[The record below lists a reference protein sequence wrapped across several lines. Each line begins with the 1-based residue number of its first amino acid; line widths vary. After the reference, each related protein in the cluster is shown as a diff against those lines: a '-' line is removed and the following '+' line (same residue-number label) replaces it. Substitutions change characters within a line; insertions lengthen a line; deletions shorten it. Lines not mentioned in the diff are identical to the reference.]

1 MEQARAQK
9 VANTVSAAMAE
20 LAELIRTDPAAA
32 EQRAIQLLQRA
43 PAQPIL
49 LAVIVGM
56 RRVAGDLKGASEF
69 LNALALRTPD
79 IAAVHLQRGLV
90 LSELGKVEEA
100 VAALS
105 RAVELEPTSAEA
117 RRALGDA
124 RARAGKM
131 EEAGSAYAQQFERAV
146 SAFRDLEEAAL
157 GPEAELPAAE
167 TRLREWLTAH
177 PTDVAALQFLGNVY
191 IRQSRF
197 ADAETPLARA
207 IDFAPDFS
215 VARWMLVGSFY
226 QRQMWEKALP
236 HVEILLKED
245 PENGDYLNLRAY
257 SLLNIGEYDG
267 AVAAYQALLE
277 KRQSAEAWMLYG
289 YALATVGRRDAAIIA
304 YRKAIELKP
313 DYGESY
319 WSLANLK
326 TFRFSPADVAAMRMA
341 LACPELNARS
351 RAQMQFA
358 LGKAL
363 EDAKDYAFSFEAY
376 REGNAVWRKTINHSA
391 DGVSDFVRRTKA
403 LFTREFFAARAG
415 QGCAAPDPIFIMGL
429 PRSGSTLLE
438 QILASHSMIEGTR
451 ELPALN
457 LVAKRLVDYERV
469 GDSRYPEAIAG
480 LTAEQLKVAG
490 EEFLSATRVHRKL
503 GRPFFIDKTPSNF
516 HHLGLLHLI
525 LPNAKIIDARRHPLG
540 CGFAIFKQYFPYG
553 QSFAFDLTEIGR
565 YYRDYVEFMAHFDA
579 TLPGRIHRVFY
590 EELVADAET
599 QVRRLLEYLGLPFEE
614 SCRHFH
620 KSDRAVLTPSA
631 EQVRQPIYTD
641 ALEHWR
647 NYEKWLEPLKAALG
661 DVLDCYPGVPKFR
674 PTQQRSET
682 QWGLSGSYRFV
693 SGVSRARLDTR

>member
-1 MEQARAQK
+1 MRTQK
-9 VANTVSAAMAE
+9 GANTISAAMAE
-20 LAELIRTDPAAA
+20 IVDLIRADPAAA

-43 PAQPIL
+43 PADQAL
-49 LAVIVGM
+49 LAAIVGV
-56 RRVAGDLKGASEF
+56 RRIAGDLDGAREF
-69 LNALALRTPD
+69 LDAAALHTPD
-79 IAAVHLQRGLV
+79 IAAVHFQHGLV
-90 LSELGKVEEA
+90 LRDTGRLEEA
-100 VAALS
+100 VTALS
-105 RAVELEPTSAEA
+105 RAVELEPSSAEA

-124 RARAGKM
+124 LARAGKM

-157 GPEAELPAAE
+157 GPDAQLQAAE
-167 TRLREWLTAH
+167 IRLREWLTAH
-177 PTDVAALQFLGNVY
+177 PTDVPALQFLGNVY

-197 ADAETPLARA
+197 EDAEKHLARA
-207 IDFAPDFS
+207 VALAPDFAT
-215 VARWMLVGSFY
+215 ARWLLVGSLY
-226 QRQMWEKALP
+226 QRQMWEQALP
-236 HVEILLKED
+236 HVDILLKED
-245 PENGDYLNLRAY
+245 PENGDYLNLKAY
-257 SLLNIGEYDG
+257 SLLNIGEYDR
-267 AVAAYQALLE
+267 AVAAYEALLE

-289 YALATVGRRDAAIIA
+289 YALATVGRRDDAIAA

-326 TFRFSPADVAAMRMA
+326 TFRFGPDDVAAMRTA
-341 LACPELNARS
+341 LARPDLNARS

-358 LGKAL
+358 LGKSL
-363 EDAKDYAFSFEAY
+363 EDARDYAASFEAY
-376 REGNAVWRKTINHSA
+376 RDGNAVWRKTITHSA

-403 LFTREFFAARAG
+403 LFTRQFFAARAG
-415 QGCAAPDPIFIMGL
+415 QGCAAADPIFIMGL

-457 LVAKRLVDYERV
+457 SVAKRLVDYERV
-469 GDSRYPEAIAG
+469 GDRRYPEAIAG

-540 CGFAIFKQYFPYG
+540 CGFAIFKQHFPYG

-565 YYRDYVEFMAHFDA
+565 YYRDYVEFMAHFD
-579 TLPGRIHRVFY
+579 TVLPGRIHRVFY
-590 EELVADAET
+590 EDLVADAET
-599 QVRRLLEYLGLPFEE
+599 QIRRVLDYLGLPFEE
-614 SCRHFH
+614 SCLHFH
-620 KSDRAVLTPSA
+620 KTDRAVLTPSA

-647 NYEKWLEPLKAALG
+647 NYEKWLGPLKAALG
-661 DVLDCYPGVPKFR
+661 DVLDCYPGVPEFR
-674 PTQQRSET
+674 PTAQPPET
-682 QWGLSGSYRFV
+682 QWGISGSYRV
-693 SGVSRARLDTR
+693 ISGVPRARLDTR